1 MSKDS
6 LLVRMD
12 IGNTQNDLTKVLWFI
27 ASDESAA
34 KAWLNEMEFEHIEMA
49 NDAGGGM
56 GRGGLRFSESRLIPL
71 KDVSSMRMAEMGQ
84 ITLGDLFS
92 LFTLMSQHALNPL
105 AEATEAEAAPKSP
118 AKKAA
123 AKAKPAAKP
132 VAKSAKGKA
141 RE

>member
-12 IGNTQNDLTKVLWFI
+12 IGNTQNDLVKVLWFI
-27 ASDESAA
+27 ASDEAAA

-71 KDVSSMRMAEMGQ
+71 ADVSSMRLAEMGQ

-92 LFTLMSQHALNPL
+92 LFTLMGEHA
-105 AEATEAEAAPKSP
+105 AGAAAKGGAASKTA
-118 AKKAA
+118 AKKAPARAA
-123 AKAKPAAKP
+123 AKKTEKGGS
-132 VAKSAKGKA
+132 KS
-141 RE
+141 